1 MDIGVYDDY
10 CEEEDISLKVQKYT
24 HLEAMEAI
32 NVMRSYMTKNDWP
45 IRIFNSMDV
54 LHCTAQQKRS
64 KSKKK

>member
-32 NVMRSYMTKNDWP
+32 DVMRSYMTKND
-45 IRIFNSMDV
+45 
-54 LHCTAQQKRS
+54 
-64 KSKKK
+64 